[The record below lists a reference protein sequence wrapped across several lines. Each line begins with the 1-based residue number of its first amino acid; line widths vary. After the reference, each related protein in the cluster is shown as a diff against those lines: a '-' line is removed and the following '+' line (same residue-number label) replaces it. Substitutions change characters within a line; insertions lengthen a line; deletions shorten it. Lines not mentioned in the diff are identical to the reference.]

1 MSEPN
6 PPSPEGLRDT
16 EARVARL
23 AEEVAAMAATRRD
36 AVTDPGTGDADTAR
50 PADDARSAERQAEVA
65 AGEQAVAGALEENAA
80 ALRATATALR
90 ETEARLERSAGDVQS
105 VVADAQRLRDEV
117 ERIREAV
124 RRTPAPLADDAT
136 GQDAGG
142 AASDDRR

>member
-36 AVTDPGTGDADTAR
+36 AVTDPGTGDADAAR
-50 PADDARSAERQAEVA
+50 PADGARSAERQAEVA
-65 AGEQAVAGALEENAA
+65 AGEHAVAGALEENAA

-117 ERIREAV
+117 ERIREV